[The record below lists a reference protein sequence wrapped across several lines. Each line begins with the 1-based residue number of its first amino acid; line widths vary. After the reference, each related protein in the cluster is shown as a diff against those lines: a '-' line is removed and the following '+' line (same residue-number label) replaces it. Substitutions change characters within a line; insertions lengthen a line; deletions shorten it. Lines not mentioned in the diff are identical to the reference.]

1 MVASSTDNHVPRT
14 KSSGGAR
21 RPAADIDDLKWRQA
35 LATEAQQIQKWA
47 ELWSVAY
54 REDAVRWRGVS
65 TGISLLGA
73 LLAAVSGG
81 AGLGLPP
88 GVGRM
93 TAGVIALAAAAVTA
107 IGSALAAGTRTG
119 EMHAA
124 AKSNINLADR
134 ARTFAT
140 VGAPFA
146 HADSVAADFDA
157 LCKLRDKVAVSSPI
171 CANRTYRADAKWERP
186 AGAGFATMPW
196 KPRPPAWPWLPFRQG
211 RTETTTS

>member
-1 MVASSTDNHVPRT
+1 MVASSTNNHVPRT
-14 KSSGGAR
+14 RSSDGAR
-21 RPAADIDDLKWRQA
+21 RPAAGLDDLEWRLA
-35 LATEAQQIQKWA
+35 LATEARQIQKWA

-65 TGISLLGA
+65 TGIGLLGA

-124 AKSNINLADR
+124 AKANINLADR
-134 ARTFAT
+134 ARTFAA
-140 VGAPFA
+140 VGVRFAP
-146 HADSVAADFDA
+146 ADLVADDFDA

-171 CANRTYRADAKWERP
+171 CANRTYRADEGWERP
-186 AGAGFATMPW
+186 VGGGFATMSW
-196 KPRPPAWPWLPFRQG
+196 KPRVPAWPWLPLRHA
-211 RTETTTS
+211 RPESTTS

>member
-1 MVASSTDNHVPRT
+1 MVASSTDNHAPRVR
-14 KSSGGAR
+14 SSGRAR
-21 RPAADIDDLKWRQA
+21 RPAAGADDFEWRRA
-35 LATEAQQIQKWA
+35 LATEARQIQKWA

-65 TGISLLGA
+65 TSIGLLGA

-88 GVGRM
+88 GIGRM
-93 TAGVIALAAAAVTA
+93 TAGIIALAAAGVTA

-124 AKSNINLADR
+124 AKANINLADR

-146 HADSVAADFDA
+146 PADSVAADFDA

-171 CANRTYRADAKWERP
+171 CANRTYRADAGWEKP
-186 AGAGFATMPW
+186 AGTRFATMSW
-196 KPRPPAWPWLPFRQG
+196 KPRAPAWSWLRFRQG
-211 RTETTTS
+211 RPEITTS